1 MRRLQ
6 RVARRRAER
15 GAAALEFALVFPI
28 VVLLILAA
36 IQYSYHYWA
45 LQTASASAR
54 EAARRLIVGT
64 DPTCTVA
71 DARTQV
77 QGPTVGTAPPQVTY
91 RYDNLANQPERG
103 VLVTVTVRFQSLD
116 FGLLPLPNG
125 GVVEQTAT
133 NRVENVP
140 YDPLDCTTP

>member
-1 MRRLQ
+1 MKRPLRR
-6 RVARRRAER
+6 EDR
-15 GAAALEFALVFPI
+15 GAAVLEFALVFPI
-28 VVLLILAA
+28 VMLLVFAV
-36 IQYSYHYWA
+36 IQYGYHYWS

-64 DPTCTVA
+64 DPACTVA
-71 DARTQV
+71 DAKKQA
-77 QGPTVGTAPPQVTY
+77 QGPAVGTAPPQVTY
-91 RYDNLANQPERG
+91 RYDNLANEPERG
-103 VLVTVTVRFQSLD
+103 VLVTVTVRFKSLD
-116 FGLLPLPNG
+116 LGLLPLPND